1 MAVIVGTD
9 GNVTASGISANFNTY
24 NCSITTVETDVTKFT
39 DLVRKVEPGLI
50 SATFSASGSMND
62 DDQLFGADAA
72 LTAVNFEAATVT
84 LLVKAGTPNCSVSF
98 PALITS
104 FDINQTVSGDAVF
117 TINGTSNGDVTLSW
131 TGS

>member
-9 GNVTASGISANFNTY
+9 GNVAASGISANFNTF

-39 DLVRKVEPGLI
+39 DLVRKVEPGLL

-62 DDQLFGADAA
+62 DAQLFGADAA
-72 LTAVNFEAATVT
+72 LTAANFEAATVT
-84 LLVKAGTPNCSVSF
+84 LTAKASPACTVAF

-104 FDINQTVSGDAVF
+104 FDISSTVSGDAVF
-117 TINGTSNGDVTLSW
+117 TMNGTSNGDITLAW
-131 TGS
+131 GGS

>member
-9 GNVTASGISANFNTY
+9 GNVTATGISANFNTF

-39 DLVRKVEPGLI
+39 DLVRKVEPGLL

-62 DDQLFGADAA
+62 DAQLFGADGALAA
-72 LTAVNFEAATVT
+72 TNFESASVALVGKTSPACTVT
-84 LLVKAGTPNCSVSF
+84 F

-104 FDINQTVSGDAVF
+104 FDISSTVSGDAVF
-117 TINGTSNGDVTLSW
+117 TMNGTSNGDITLAW
-131 TGS
+131 GGT